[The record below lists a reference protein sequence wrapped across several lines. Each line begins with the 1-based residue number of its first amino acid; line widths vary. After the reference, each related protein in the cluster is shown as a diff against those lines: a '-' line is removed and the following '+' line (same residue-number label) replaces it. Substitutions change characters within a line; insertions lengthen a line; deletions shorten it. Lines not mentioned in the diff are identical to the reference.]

1 MRTGDKYKTNRM
13 FRRRI
18 YAQGFTVL
26 AMLAGSIYWESDRG
40 KRKQY
45 DGLVKDKE
53 RKEQHEAWLREL
65 EARADEEE
73 ELKRMR
79 SKIVQ
84 GQAAERKRLSE
95 GENRQVEA
103 KINQTKGDFEIVK
116 SVAEESEMRQG
127 PVMTELRRLWHFP
140 R

>member
-26 AMLAGSIYWESDRG
+26 AMLAGSIYWESDRS

-45 DGLVKDKE
+45 NGLVKE
-53 RKEQHEAWLREL
+53 KEQKEKHEAWLREL
-65 EARADEEE
+65 EARAEEEE

-84 GQAAERKRLSE
+84 AQRAERQQLTEAQARDT
-95 GENRQVEA
+95 EA
-103 KINQTKGDFEIVK
+103 KINQTKGEFGDVK
-116 SVAEESEMRQG
+116 SALEESEVRG
-127 PVMTELRRLWHFP
+127 GLIVAELKRLWHS
-140 R
+140 RK

>member
-1 MRTGDKYKTNRM
+1 M

-26 AMLAGSIYWESDRG
+26 AMLAGSIYWETDRG

-95 GENRQVEA
+95 GEKRQAEA
-103 KINQTKGDFEIVK
+103 KINQTKGDFGIVK
-116 SVAEESEMRQG
+116 SPAEESEMRQG
-127 PVMTELRRLWHFP
+127 PVTTELRRLWHLA